1 MKTKKEYVEEILV
14 EHLADAVLE
23 VQQVLKKYSIVA
35 TVDDIAELVV
45 NSLTNNVNEAKK
57 YNH

>member
-1 MKTKKEYVEEILV
+1 MKTKKEYVEEVLV